1 MKRLRSLVLGLF
13 ALCSMVGMA
22 QEAEADDTGYIVK
35 VGQVAPF
42 GTANEM
48 IVVAD
53 ESEQKNLIS
62 KLVEKGVSLII
73 VPDHFNREDML
84 LKIKPNRNMM
94 IFSFDEAYQLIKMR
108 GFYFISG
115 LVAVIYP
122 KEESEI
128 GQQYVIVKNNL
139 CGRSSTKVVHIVE
152 KNVYIVQAGKTF
164 VELVDGPSLQPN
176 IVYT

>member
-1 MKRLRSLVLGLF
+1 M
-13 ALCSMVGMA
+13 
-22 QEAEADDTGYIVK
+22 
-35 VGQVAPF
+35 
-42 GTANEM
+42 
-48 IVVAD
+48 
-53 ESEQKNLIS
+53 
-62 KLVEKGVSLII
+62 
-73 VPDHFNREDML
+73 
-84 LKIKPNRNMM
+84 
-94 IFSFDEAYQLIKMR
+94 
-108 GFYFISG
+108 
-115 LVAVIYP
+115 VAVIYP